1 MYSAR
6 KSAQAVALLFVS
18 GFFTLPAHSQTVS
31 FLNLETKS
39 LRMASLTPSAK
50 PASPVSSIAPC
61 GSISPMPAGCTPAV
75 DYVQLDLRTMGKP
88 GQKILQ
94 ARKRVLEILQAD
106 SACTEWYRTKDA
118 DPAATFRT
126 LNFILEGKDDEYVRE
141 FSEPGGFIQIRNP
154 YVARVVQAQGRNAT
168 VTLNSNG
175 AFFAAMATVVEDQHE
190 GGPVSTHGARGI
202 RVGPYMG
209 GTFQAQVASLLHEFG
224 HVIDLLPVDHDDFQ
238 GKSQH
243 NTEEVLRFCRAE
255 IESRRA
261 PGTFLTSR

>member
-1 MYSAR
+1 MHSAR

-18 GFFTLPAHSQTVS
+18 GLFTLPAHSQTVS

-39 LRMASLTPSAK
+39 LRMASLAPPAK
-50 PASPVSSIAPC
+50 PADPVNPIVPC
-61 GSISPMPAGCTPAV
+61 GSINPTPAGCAPAV

-88 GQKILQ
+88 GEKVLQ
-94 ARKRVLEILQAD
+94 ARKRVLEILQTD
-106 SACTEWYRTKDA
+106 NACTEWYRTKDA
-118 DPAATFRT
+118 DPAVTFRT
-126 LNFILEGKDDEYVRE
+126 LTFTLERKDDEYVRE
-141 FSEPGGFIQIRNP
+141 SSEPGGFTQIRSP

-175 AFFAAMATVVEDQHE
+175 AFFSPLATVIDDQRE
-190 GGPVSTHGARGI
+190 GGPLLTRGTREI

-209 GTFQAQVASLLHEFG
+209 GTFHAQVASLLHEFG

-261 PGTFLTSR
+261 PGTFLASR